1 MFLPLLRYFKGTVDF
16 YAEGADAES
25 FYTFCSKNG
34 IEIISPQKNGYGFFA
49 KTEAKNYKKLK
60 KPAKKYG
67 IKLKL
72 IKKQGFC
79 FFVKNNRIKIGFVF
93 GFVFT
98 FMFTVLMNLFVWE
111 INVIGNQNTPTE
123 NIIKSAEEM
132 GLFTGTFSKNHF
144 VQDIEWY
151 IFREN
156 PGLASVEI
164 NIQGSVANILINE
177 RKTETEMVPDDD
189 VPINLVASKYGVIEK
204 MNVYDGKE
212 VVKPGDAV
220 LKGDL
225 LVSAVYE
232 DSHNKLTLK
241 HARADIIA
249 KTDYNIKVEF
259 PLKKTIIEKDKIK
272 KKTYKI
278 RFLGKDFL
286 IGNSKN
292 CEDFPFE
299 KKSKQLY
306 FFGIKLPISII
317 KTTYFNVKEN
327 TITYS
332 FEDGKTEA
340 YSILSKKEKTEMK
353 EMEILSRKTTE
364 IIKNEKYM
372 IEADYIVLMNIAKE
386 QPIDSDVPWENTDDM
401 S

>member
-204 MNVYDGKE
+204 MNVYDGNE

>member
-317 KTTYFNVKEN
+317 KTTYFNLKEN

>member
-16 YAEGADAES
+16 YAEGADTES
-25 FYTFCSKNG
+25 FYTFCSKSG

-79 FFVKNNRIKIGFVF
+79 FFVKKNRIKIGFVF

-111 INVIGNQNTPTE
+111 INVIGNKNTPTE

-132 GLFTGTFSKNHF
+132 GLFTGTFSKKHF

-292 CEDFPFE
+292 CNDFPFE
-299 KKSKQLY
+299 EKFKQLY

-327 TITYS
+327 TITYN
-332 FEDGKTEA
+332 FESGKTEA
-340 YSILSKKEKTEMK
+340 YNILSKKEKTEMK
-353 EMEILSRKTTE
+353 DMEILSRKTTE
-364 IIKNEKYM
+364 IIKNEKYI

-386 QPIDSDVPWENTDDM
+386 QPIDSNVPWENTDDM

>member
-1 MFLPLLRYFKGTVDF
+1 K
-16 YAEGADAES
+16 
-25 FYTFCSKNG
+25 
-34 IEIISPQKNGYGFFA
+34 
-49 KTEAKNYKKLK
+49 
-60 KPAKKYG
+60 
-67 IKLKL
+67 
-72 IKKQGFC
+72 
-79 FFVKNNRIKIGFVF
+79 NRIKIGFVF

-98 FMFTVLMNLFVWE
+98 AMFTVLMNLFVWE

-132 GLFTGTFSKNHF
+132 GLFTGTFSKKHF

-164 NIQGSVANILINE
+164 NIQGSVANILISE
-177 RKTETEMVPDDD
+177 RKIETEMVPDDD

-212 VVKPGDAV
+212 VVKPGEAV

-292 CEDFPFE
+292 CNDFPFE
-299 KKSKQLY
+299 EKFKQLY

-317 KTTYFNVKEN
+317 KTTYFDVKEN

-332 FEDGKTEA
+332 FEDGKAEA

-364 IIKNEKYM
+364 MIKNEKYI